1 MPARERGRHGAIVVG
16 PIDDIIREFRDLR
29 DVAAEGKC
37 ACACGR
43 IVSVEMLSPSFNMI
57 GSSRTSGGGVRSGS
71 EAMFGPFTIFTLRA
85 SSRRSGG
92 RSISVL
98 MMMLSGSLTR
108 GSASPN
114 VPGLV
119 ITPFSAD
126 AAAVSGLTRHTLSS
140 RVPDRPGK
148 FRGTVR
154 KLIVS
159 VAGAWPVP
167 MHP

>member
-1 MPARERGRHGAIVVG
+1 MSYENFEICALLLRQGREHAPAGE
-16 PIDDIIREFRDLR
+16 
-29 DVAAEGKC
+29 
-37 ACACGR
+37 
-43 IVSVEMLSPSFNMI
+43 IVSVEMLSPIFNRI

-85 SSRRSGG
+85 SSRRNGG

-108 GSASPN
+108 GYSIPN
-114 VPGLV
+114 VPGSV
-119 ITPFSAD
+119 MTPFSAD

-148 FRGTVR
+148 LRGTVR

-159 VAGAWPVP
+159 VAGA
-167 MHP
+167 